1 MTFRI
6 VLVAAVAAG
15 VVTVSNAQQLGIAS
29 LRPVPPTQVKLT
41 DSFWAPRL
49 EVNRKV
55 TLPHNIRMCEE
66 TGRISN
72 FDKAAGKMQGKYEG
86 AYFNDSDVYKVIEGA
101 AHILAAHPDK
111 EMETRVAA
119 IIARI
124 AAAQQPDGYLNAY
137 YILMEPDK
145 RWTDLPV
152 KHELYCAGH
161 LTEAA
166 VAWADATGRT
176 DLLDVARKFIH
187 HIDGIFGFDKR
198 HGVPG
203 HEEIELALIKLYR
216 KTGDER
222 YRKLA
227 EYFIAA
233 RGTKPVKGAE
243 YRQDHTPVKQQ
254 KEIVGH
260 AVRAMY
266 LYSGVTD
273 VAALTGDKEYLQ
285 TLDTIWHDVVTRKM
299 YITGGVGARHEGEAF
314 GGAYELP
321 NDSAYAETCAGI
333 GLAFWA
339 HRMLILHG
347 DARFAD
353 VLERELYNA
362 FPSSV
367 SLKGDTFFYVNPLSS
382 KGEHHRQSW
391 FGCACCPTNIVRVM
405 PQVPGYAYAQ
415 TDDGIWVSLYMAGEA
430 AIALKSGEVRLSVD
444 TKYPWDGRVKI
455 TVAPKSPAEFAINPR
470 VPAWCDKAT
479 IIVNGK
485 VLSEP
490 AIEKGYAVI
499 RREWKAGD
507 VVEMDMPMPIRRMQA
522 HPRVA
527 ADRGGVALQRGPI
540 VFCLEAADNGGR
552 VFNLALPRDAELKAE
567 FKPEM
572 LGGIMTI
579 KAKGLK
585 FRPLDWKD
593 KLYQPVPPEP
603 AEPAELTAIP
613 YCVWDNRQAGEM
625 TVWIPEVTGM
635 SE

>member
-1 MTFRI
+1 MTLKI
-6 VLVAAVAAG
+6 LLATSAVAG
-15 VVTVSNAQQLGIAS
+15 VVSMANGEPMGIAR
-29 LRPVPPTQVKLT
+29 LQMVPATQVKLT

-49 EVNRKV
+49 EVNRTV
-55 TLPHNIRMCEE
+55 TLPHNIKQCEE

-72 FDKAAGKMQGKYEG
+72 FDKAAGKIPSKYEG
-86 AYFNDSDVYKVIEGA
+86 AYFNDSDVYKVLEGA
-101 AHILAAHPDK
+101 AYILAAHPDK
-111 EMETRVAA
+111 QMEERVAA
-119 IIARI
+119 IIAKI

-137 YILMEPDK
+137 YTVMEPDK

-166 VAWADATGRT
+166 VAWADATGRN
-176 DLLDVARKFIH
+176 DLLDVARRFIH

-216 KTGDER
+216 KTGEER

-233 RGTKPVKGAE
+233 RGTKPEKGAE
-243 YRQDHTPVKQQ
+243 YRQDHEPVTKQ

-285 TLDTIWHDVVTRKM
+285 TLEAIWHDVVTRKL
-299 YITGGVGARHEGEAF
+299 YVTGGVGARHQGEAF

-321 NDSAYAETCAGI
+321 NDTAYAETCAGI

-339 HRMLILHG
+339 HRMLILRG
-347 DARFAD
+347 DSRFAD

-382 KGEHHRQSW
+382 KGQHHRQSW
-391 FGCACCPTNIVRVM
+391 YGCACCPTNIVRVM
-405 PQVPGYAYAQ
+405 PQVPAYAYARS
-415 TDDGIWVSLYMAGEA
+415 DDGIWVNLYMAGEA
-430 AIALKSGEVRLSVD
+430 SVSLKSGEVRLGVE
-444 TKYPWDGRVKI
+444 TKYPWDGKVKI
-455 TVAPKSPAEFAINPR
+455 MVTPKSATEFAINLR
-470 VPAWCDKAT
+470 VPGWCDEASVG
-479 IIVNGK
+479 INGRALTD
-485 VLSEP
+485 LSMD
-490 AIEKGYAVI
+490 KGYAVI
-499 RREWKAGD
+499 RRQWKAGD
-507 VVEMDMPMPIRRMQA
+507 VVEMDMPMPVRRIQA
-522 HPRVA
+522 HPNVL
-527 ADRGGVALQRGPI
+527 ADRGSVALQRGPI
-540 VFCLEAADNGGR
+540 VFCLEAADNGGK
-552 VFNLALPRDAELKAE
+552 VFDLALPRDAELKAT
-567 FKPEM
+567 FKPDL
-572 LGGIMTI
+572 LGGNMTVT
-579 KAKGLK
+579 ARGL
-585 FRPLDWKD
+585 RYRVLDWKD
-593 KLYQPVPPEP
+593 RLYQPVPSQ

-635 SE
+635 GG